1 MWTTA
6 ANLCSSSW
14 FDSNFFSKMPKNT
27 WCVASHVAVKVIFW
41 ADVLCK
47 KYTQSGI
54 ESSRILLD
62 LFKIQKVKRFVFFF
76 FRLTFYCV
84 FTLLFSVSFSQ
95 KNCGL
100 KSGQDHLYVWIFVLK
115 QMKKPNLYLRFHY
128 FALFLLSN
136 QRTSFNEDE
145 NHKSLFK
152 NVTKP
157 CVTF

>member
-47 KYTQSGI
+47 KCTQSGI

-76 FRLTFYCV
+76 RLTFYCV
-84 FTLLFSVSFSQ
+84 FTLLFSVSFSE
-95 KNCGL
+95 
-100 KSGQDHLYVWIFVLK
+100 
-115 QMKKPNLYLRFHY
+115 KKLRFEKWAGS
-128 FALFLLSN
+128 FVCLNFRAKTDEETQSISKVPLLCTFLLSN

>member
-6 ANLCSSSW
+6 ANLYSSSW
-14 FDSNFFSKMPKNT
+14 FDSNFFLKN
-27 WCVASHVAVKVIFW
+27 AQ
-41 ADVLCK
+41 
-47 KYTQSGI
+47 KYVMCRFARSSQSDFL
-54 ESSRILLD
+54 SWRTL
-62 LFKIQKVKRFVFFF
+62 QKVHTKRNWIITNFAWLVQNSKSQTFCLLLPTDFLLCVHTTF
-76 FRLTFYCV
+76 FRFLLT
-84 FTLLFSVSFSQ
+84 